1 MDNSKKII
9 LIIDDDEEMTRL
21 LKIELEQEEY
31 EVFLAHDGSE
41 GFRQIREKKPDVIIL
56 DIMMHGMDGYEMM
69 KILKV
74 DDVTRDIPVVVLSAK
89 TREKDI
95 ELGKELGAELYI
107 VKPFD
112 PIELIEGIHKVSG
125 RE

>member
-21 LKIELEQEEY
+21 LRIELEQEEY

-41 GFRQIREKKPDVIIL
+41 GFKQIREKKPDVIIL
-56 DIMMHGMDGYEMM
+56 DIMMHGMDGCEMM
-69 KILKV
+69 KILKI
-74 DDVTRDIPVVVLSAK
+74 DDATRDIPVVVLSAK